1 MHRRLSTAAWS
12 VLAAAAVLI
21 CVNGGARAASFTLVT
36 TQAGLGA
43 NDFIDWGQL
52 GPDDSFAANPST
64 VTSSLGGSFSLSKTQ
79 SDDFTRFDQLGC
91 CANAPPPVASGD
103 HLIMT
108 NDGNSNPNSMVVA
121 GSMYAAG
128 SLVFAAAQGDFVA
141 RITAYDSSDV
151 VLASFIVNG
160 STNPSG
166 YGTGLAPF
174 LGIVSDAPFAKIGF
188 SLDSA
193 TGDTAYLGI
202 DTLLL
207 RTTPAPEPESLALV
221 GLGAAGL
228 LLATRRKSERSTVA
242 S

>member
-1 MHRRLSTAAWS
+1 MHRRFSTAAWS

-21 CVNGGARAASFTLVT
+21 CANAGARAASFTLVT
-36 TQAGLGA
+36 SQAGLGA

-52 GPDDSFAANPST
+52 GPDDSFAANPSP
-64 VTSSLGGSFSLSKTQ
+64 VTSSLGSSFTLSKTQ

-91 CANAPPPVASGD
+91 CGLVAPPPVASGD

-108 NDGNSNPNSMVVA
+108 NDQGNNANSIIVA

-128 SLVFAAAQGDFVA
+128 SLVFAVAQGDFIA
-141 RITAYDSSDV
+141 RITAYDSIGD

-174 LGIVSDAPFAKIGF
+174 LGIVSDAPFAKVGF

-202 DTLLL
+202 DTLFL
-207 RTTPAPEPESLALV
+207 RTTPAPEPESLALL
-221 GLGAAGL
+221 GLGVAGL
-228 LLATRRKSERSTVA
+228 LLVTRRQRTGA
-242 S
+242 